1 MKREVDQVRHLLR
14 CNIFVH
20 NILFHRNASGN
31 VEIHSAEYWA
41 SKSAIYKDGNDFQ
54 MSPLGG
60 YSDKDEELVEYFCS
74 CSTTDMGDCQSDT
87 TCFSGILTKYL
98 YGFSIKWEY
107 RPQYRPHSHESS
119 SWQSWGGLKHHR
131 RQHLCMCSW
140 LQSKCLMMLWL
151 RYGREDSPELPRKCI
166 VCPGPRGMGD
176 IQIFGSCAVGMSCL
190 TSALLY
196 LNLFGQKN
204 SHFGQNTKT
213 AGCHLLWK
221 GCHD

>member
-20 NILFHRNASGN
+20 NILFHRNTSGN

-41 SKSAIYKDGNDFQ
+41 SRSAIYKDGNDFQ

-60 YSDKDEELVEYFCS
+60 YSEKDEELVEYFCS

-119 SWQSWGGLKHHR
+119 SWQSWGGVETP
-131 RQHLCMCSW
+131 Q
-140 LQSKCLMMLWL
+140 
-151 RYGREDSPELPRKCI
+151 
-166 VCPGPRGMGD
+166 
-176 IQIFGSCAVGMSCL
+176 
-190 TSALLY
+190 
-196 LNLFGQKN
+196 
-204 SHFGQNTKT
+204 KT
-213 AGCHLLWK
+213 ASLYVQLIAKQMPDDALTVLWK
-221 GCHD
+221 GRQPWTT